1 MKSTCLNTLR
11 ASLLLSIVAL
21 TACTTTSDGL
31 SDGLGDGTS
40 LRAIVIAQTDDPFA
54 SERNGTRAPQGTD
67 PEVAAAAVKGLR
79 ERGSSAGSKPGLF
92 DILFGGMSG
101 K

>member
-1 MKSTCLNTLR
+1 MKATRLNILR
-11 ASLLLSIVAL
+11 ASLLSSIAAL
-21 TACTTTSDGL
+21 PACTTTSDGL
-31 SDGLGDGTS
+31 ANGLADGTS

-54 SERNGTRAPQGTD
+54 GERNGTRAPQGTD
-67 PEVAAAAVKGLR
+67 PEVAAAAIKGLR